1 MFVLTVHPIECVY
14 VCVYVHVYVC
24 MCLCMCVRVC
34 IYVYVF
40 ACVHVCACICVYV
53 FMHVCVCVC
62 ARAHVHVGLGTCGAG
77 WLGSPE
83 PCGRSENPG
92 REIVGPRARVCS
104 SAKGALARDLG
115 PCRSEDVSFPTRDA
129 EAWRRA
135 VWAPARGCCAS
146 SCRGL
151 LIQTWLTQR

>member
-1 MFVLTVHPIECVY
+1 MCVSMCVYMCECVY
-14 VCVYVHVYVC
+14 ACVCVRVYMCMFMHVCMCVRVYLC
-24 MCLCMCVRVC
+24 MCLCM
-34 IYVYVF
+34 
-40 ACVHVCACICVYV
+40 
-53 FMHVCVCVC
+53 CVCVC
-62 ARAHVHVGLGTCGAG
+62 ARAHVHVGLGTCRAG

-92 REIVGPRARVCS
+92 REIVGPPAWVCS